1 MNAEQPKGLVISG
14 GGARG
19 AWGVGVSKA
28 LSVNQNNDYR
38 CLVGTST
45 GSLMGSLVLTK
56 EFDKLEEAYTSV
68 TQKSIFNVNP
78 FTKKGGINALVAGWR
93 ILRKKDTLG
102 ESKPLRDNLIP
113 KFLTQATFDKINQE
127 GKEFVATVT
136 SLTNNEVAYKSTK
149 EVGYNDM
156 LDWIWASAN
165 QPVYMS
171 SLCKD
176 GEVWADGGVKDYL
189 PIAQAI
195 NLGAKH
201 IDIIVHNTEELLSK
215 GWQQNGG
222 PLKLLL
228 RVISVL
234 TVDVAE
240 DNISESKLRVDID
253 EDITLSFYYMSQD
266 LVNQTKNPLVF
277 NKGVMKNILETGY
290 SSVLDGSIIRQDYR
304 VDTKGIMHKVKYV

>member
-1 MNAEQPKGLVISG
+1 MSSEQPKALVVSG

-19 AWGVGVSKA
+19 AWGVGVCKA
-28 LSVNQNNDYR
+28 LIIAKSNEYQ

-45 GSLMGSLVLTK
+45 GSLMGALVLTK

-78 FTKKGGINALVAGWR
+78 FNKKGGINGFKAACR
-93 ILRKKDTLG
+93 IIAKKETLG
-102 ESKPLRDNLIP
+102 ESKPLRENLIP
-113 KFLTQATFDKINQE
+113 KFLTQATFDKIRQE

-149 EVGYNDM
+149 EIEYNDM

-165 QPVYMS
+165 QGVYMS
-171 SLCKD
+171 NLCKD
-176 GEVWADGGVKDYL
+176 GEVWVDGGVKDYL
-189 PIAQAI
+189 PITQAI

-215 GWQQNGG
+215 GWQQDGG

-266 LVNQTKNPLVF
+266 LVNQTRNPLVF
-277 NKGVMKNILETGY
+277 KKDVMKNILQKGY
-290 SSVLDGSIIRQDYR
+290 ESVLDGSIIRQDYR
-304 VDTKGIMHKVKYV
+304 VDTKGVMHKVKHV

>member
-1 MNAEQPKGLVISG
+1 MSAEQPKALVISG

-19 AWGVGVSKA
+19 AWGVGVAKA
-28 LSVNQNNDYR
+28 LSIAKSNEYQ

-56 EFDKLEEAYTSV
+56 EFEKLEEAYTSV

-93 ILRKKDTLG
+93 ILRKKETFG
-102 ESKPLRDNLIP
+102 ESKPLRENLIP
-113 KFLTQATFDKINQE
+113 KFLTKATFDKIQQE
-127 GKEFVATVT
+127 GREFVATVT

-149 EVGYNDM
+149 EVGYEDM

-171 SLCKD
+171 NLCKD
-176 GEVWADGGVKDYL
+176 GEIWADGGVKDYL
-189 PIAQAI
+189 PISQAI

-201 IDIIVHNTEELLSK
+201 VDIIVHNTEELLSK
-215 GWQQNGG
+215 NWQQNGE

-228 RVISVL
+228 RVINVL

-240 DNISESKLRVDID
+240 DNISEGKLIVDIE
-253 EDITLSFYYMSQD
+253 EDITLSFYYMS
-266 LVNQTKNPLVF
+266 
-277 NKGVMKNILETGY
+277 
-290 SSVLDGSIIRQDYR
+290 
-304 VDTKGIMHKVKYV
+304 